1 MTWGIIVWIY
11 PSVSS
16 CFVDSRDVFR
26 NDGLSP
32 YRLYLPLSTCRRNI
46 DILSVCPSNHLLM
59 SSIEPFSKSG
69 GSRSCTSTVGNDRI
83 NLRSSSVGEGFE
95 GMPCSKNG
103 SEGVSSA
110 DSSCLASTG
119 MCTNRGSGERDDPGV
134 GRWATGADCLAGST
148 LDVASS
154 CSALHAST
162 QVRTSSSSNCSLL
175 AHILIKVSL
184 ARGFSEMSTSSLDTT
199 PVCFL
204 KEGYKM
210 SSLVVCLV
218 GWCTSSCR
226 PPLPARPLRTRREY
240 RRRLSLSRV

>member
-95 GMPCSKNG
+95 GMPSGSKMVPRESVVPTALVWLQQECAQIG
-103 SEGVSSA
+103 ALVLHWMLLPPAHYGVRA
-110 DSSCLASTG
+110 IASC
-119 MCTNRGSGERDDPGV
+119 
-134 GRWATGADCLAGST
+134 
-148 LDVASS
+148 
-154 CSALHAST
+154 
-162 QVRTSSSSNCSLL
+162 
-175 AHILIKVSL
+175 
-184 ARGFSEMSTSSLDTT
+184 
-199 PVCFL
+199 
-204 KEGYKM
+204 
-210 SSLVVCLV
+210 
-218 GWCTSSCR
+218 
-226 PPLPARPLRTRREY
+226 
-240 RRRLSLSRV
+240 